1 MRIFLIC
8 VMLTAESALAQVQTS
23 PPAPPKPPAP
33 ASRPPATSSR
43 GGVTFT
49 ITDTRGEPL
58 AGVHVEVLGVSDRSG
73 DSTERGQVTFSGLSA
88 GSYRVRFSGDP
99 VVTYERE
106 ITIRAGRTA
115 PVDITLNAAP
125 PPEAPPPPPSPEPAE
140 PVASAVG
147 PIGQLQTVSI
157 VDLVERELI
166 GGNQPNRD
174 TLIACSGNTRT
185 TLVQLNQPRAERQY
199 ESAEI
204 SYYVVAGEGT
214 LTAGGRDTALAPSS
228 FASLPRGTTHSLM
241 RRGRR
246 PLIVLVTL
254 SGAPCEE
261 AR

>member
-1 MRIFLIC
+1 MKIFLI
-8 VMLTAESALAQVQTS
+8 VLLITAESALAYGQTQA
-23 PPAPPKPPAP
+23 PAPPKPPAP
-33 ASRPPATSSR
+33 TSRPPATSSR
-43 GGVTFT
+43 GGVAFT

-73 DSTERGQVTFSGLSA
+73 ESTASGQVTFSGMSA

-99 VVTYERE
+99 IVSYERE
-106 ITIRAGRTA
+106 VTVRAGRTVN
-115 PVDITLNAAP
+115 VDITLNAAP
-125 PPEAPPPPPSPEPAE
+125 PAAPTPVPPDPAPAA

-166 GGNQPNRD
+166 GNSQPSRT
-174 TLIACSGNTRT
+174 TLLACSGNTRT
-185 TLVQLNQPRAERQY
+185 TLVQLTQPQEERQY
-199 ESAEI
+199 EAAEI
-204 SYYVVAGEGT
+204 TYYVVAGEGT
-214 LTAGGRDTALAPSS
+214 LRAGGRDTALAPSS
-228 FASLPRGTTHSLM
+228 FVALPRDTAHALT